1 VLRLRTF
8 GGLWI
13 ETVDGS
19 RLPNPRPRRL
29 ALLAVLASAGQRGI
43 TRGRLQAIFWP
54 DADNEP
60 ARHAL
65 SQTIYALRRDLGSRA
80 IIADADLRLD
90 PDNITCD
97 TDDFRAAVVRRD
109 WSTAY
114 LAYQG
119 PFAEGFSLDDSPEF
133 DRWLEEERA
142 GLARQAESALE
153 AVALE
158 AEAAGDRHRA
168 VEVRKRLAGLDPL
181 SGRFAASYMSALVA
195 LGDRSGAMAHG
206 RSYAA
211 LVKQELDAEPDPII
225 ARLAADLRGVEPTSA
240 GEKATPASPA
250 ANVGGAAREQTPSAD
265 PSAASPRE
273 APGAAAPGLVDRDGD
288 DRSARATPWSSR
300 RLALAG
306 ITVAL
311 LGAIAVAGA
320 AWRSSRSVARPPVLA
335 VGQLRDLTAPDSA
348 RQGGVLS
355 EVLATSIARLSE
367 VEVIANSRILELLE
381 QGKDTLRSARSDAA
395 RRAGATEILEGELV
409 PAVGGLLRL
418 DLRRIQ
424 IGRGAVR
431 GGYSVSGTDRLALID
446 SVTLLLAA
454 DLRIGRPRRP
464 LAEVTPRS
472 PVALRLYEEGLRAFY
487 QSDPEAALGL
497 FREALLE
504 DSTFAMAAYYAY
516 RSGIDV
522 DGRDPVLEARA
533 LRLSARA
540 PDRDRLIIETSI
552 RAAQHD
558 PTAPLFG
565 DTLVARFPRDPE
577 ALIRAADA
585 SSTQNL
591 IGPRERE
598 LFERAIAIDSAA
610 GLQPKAPCRLCLAFA
625 TFNYHLQFA
634 DSASA
639 SESVIRRSMVMRPA
653 DPGPVV
659 ALAMQQFELGRYEAG
674 ASALAK
680 LDGLPS
686 PQSLAG
692 PIFIGRLL
700 TGRLDEAD
708 AECMVHLG
716 QEDPRTIDSYRWL
729 CAIVWR
735 NQGRYQDAA
744 ALVFSGRLPGGGG
757 ELKVRRPRD
766 VVGEVV
772 LDLEMDRPT
781 AVLRALET
789 VVPTPGSLP
798 PGQFAREMT
807 WNLARRGTAAAMA
820 REYELARRLADSAEV
835 IGRGSLFGRD
845 PRLHYF
851 IRGLIARGANDH
863 QTAVDFF
870 RRSIFSWN
878 FGYTRANL
886 ELARSLLALG
896 RAAEAIH
903 PLQASLRGGWDG
915 SNLYVT
921 RTELREL
928 LAQAFVATGRGD
940 SAAAHYAAVERAWR
954 RADPPFAARYQ
965 AARDFLTRQVAAKP

>member
-13 ETVDGS
+13 ETVDGG
-19 RLPNPRPRRL
+19 RVPNPRPRRL
-29 ALLAVLASAGQRGI
+29 ALLAILASAGQRGI
-43 TRGRLQAIFWP
+43 TRGRLQTIFWP
-54 DADNEP
+54 DADHEP

-90 PDNITCD
+90 PDNLTCD
-97 TDDFRAAVVRRD
+97 TDDFRAAVTRRD
-109 WSTAY
+109 WSAVHRV
-114 LAYQG
+114 YQG
-119 PFAEGFSLDDSPEF
+119 PFAAGFSLDDSPEF

-142 GLARQAESALE
+142 DLARQAESALE
-153 AVALE
+153 GLALE
-158 AEAAGDRHRA
+158 AEGAGDRHRA
-168 VEVRKRLAGLDPL
+168 AEVRKRLAGLDPL
-181 SGRFAASYMSALVA
+181 SARFAASYMSALAA
-195 LGDRSGAMAHG
+195 LGDRSGAIAHA
-206 RSYAA
+206 RAHAA
-211 LVKQELDAEPDPII
+211 QVKQELDAEPDPIV
-225 ARLAADLRGVEPTSA
+225 ARLAAELRRGD
-240 GEKATPASPA
+240 PASVAPA
-250 ANVGGAAREQTPSAD
+250 
-265 PSAASPRE
+265 RE
-273 APGAAAPGLVDRDGD
+273 APVAVASAPSLVVQPGPSRQ
-288 DRSARATPWSSR
+288 ATPRSSR

-306 ITVAL
+306 LTLAL
-311 LGAIAVAGA
+311 LGAAAVAGA
-320 AWRSSRSVARPPVLA
+320 AWRSGRSAARPPVLA
-335 VGQLRDLTAPDSA
+335 VGQVRDLTAPDSA
-348 RQGGVLS
+348 RQGGVLG
-355 EVLATSIARLSE
+355 EVLATSLARLSDI
-367 VEVIANSRILELLE
+367 EVIANSRILELLD
-381 QGKDTLRSARSDAA
+381 QGKDTLRSARTDAA

-409 PAVGGLLRL
+409 PAVGGQLRL

-424 IGRGAVR
+424 IGRGTVR

-454 DLRIGRPRRP
+454 DLRIDRPRRP

-472 PVALRLYEEGLRAFY
+472 PVALRLYEEGLRAYF
-487 QSDPEAALGL
+487 QSEPEAALGL
-497 FREALLE
+497 FLEALAE

-516 RSGIDV
+516 RSKIDV
-522 DGRDPVLEARA
+522 NGRDPVLEARA

-552 RAAQHD
+552 RTAQHD

-577 ALIRAADA
+577 ALVRAADA
-585 SSTQNL
+585 SAIQNL

-610 GLQPKAPCRLCLAFA
+610 GFQPKAPCRLCFALGAFN
-625 TFNYHLQFA
+625 FHLQFA
-634 DSASA
+634 DSGAA
-639 SESVIRRSMVMRPA
+639 AESVIRRMMVMRPD
-653 DPGPVV
+653 DPNPVI
-659 ALAMQQFELGRYEAG
+659 ALAMQQFGFGRYEAG
-674 ASALAK
+674 ASTLAN
-680 LDGLPS
+680 LDGLPTV
-686 PQSLAG
+686 QQRLAG
-692 PIFIGRLL
+692 PIFLGRLM
-700 TGRLDEAD
+700 TGRLEEAD
-708 AECMVHLG
+708 AECVVHLG

-744 ALVFSGRLPGGGG
+744 ALVFSSRLPGGGG
-757 ELKVRRPRD
+757 LKVRRPRD
-766 VVGEVV
+766 VIGEVV
-772 LDLEMDRPT
+772 LDLEMNRPT
-781 AVLRALET
+781 AALRTLET
-789 VVPTPGSLP
+789 VAPTPGSLP
-798 PGQFAREMT
+798 SGQFARDMT

-835 IGRGSLFGRD
+835 VGRGSLFGRD

-886 ELARSLLALG
+886 ELARSLVALG
-896 RAAEAIH
+896 RASEAIH
-903 PLQASLRGGWDG
+903 PLQAALRGGWDG

-921 RTELREL
+921 RTELHEL
-928 LAQAFVATGRGD
+928 LAQAFAAAGRRD

-954 RADPPFAARYQ
+954 RADPSFAARYQ
-965 AARDFLTRQVAAKP
+965 AARDFLTRQSPAKP

>member
-1 VLRLRTF
+1 MVRSNLDSGMGLDFSTGSAVLRLRTF

-29 ALLAVLASAGQRGI
+29 ALLALLAAAGQRGI

-54 DADNEP
+54 DAGNEP
-60 ARHAL
+60 ARHSL
-65 SQTIYALRRDLGSRA
+65 SQTIYALRRDLGVRA
-80 IIADADLRLD
+80 IIAEADLRLD

-97 TDDFRAAVVRRD
+97 TDDFRAAVARRD
-109 WSTAY
+109 WSTAH
-114 LAYQG
+114 LVYQG
-119 PFAEGFSLDDSPEF
+119 PFAAGFSLDDSPEF

-142 GLARQAESALE
+142 GLARQAESAIE
-153 AVALE
+153 ALALA
-158 AEAAGDRHRA
+158 AEAARDLPRA
-168 VEVRKRLAGLDPL
+168 ADGWKRLVGLDPL
-181 SGRFAASYMSALVA
+181 SARFAASYMSALAA
-195 LGDRSGAMAHG
+195 LGDRSGAIAHA

-211 LVKQELDAEPDPII
+211 HVRQELDAEPDPIV
-225 ARLAADLRGVEPTSA
+225 ARLVAELR
-240 GEKATPASPA
+240 KDDPAPP
-250 ANVGGAAREQTPSAD
+250 RAD
-265 PSAASPRE
+265 PLGTFEPIAGRLDVRS
-273 APGAAAPGLVDRDGD
+273 V
-288 DRSARATPWSSR
+288 DRSARPAPAGSVR
-300 RLALAG
+300 RIALAG
-306 ITVAL
+306 LALGLVGVVA
-311 LGAIAVAGA
+311 AAAA
-320 AWRSSRSVARPPVLA
+320 AWRSGRSATRPPVLA

-355 EVLATSIARLSE
+355 EVLATSVARLSDI
-367 VEVIANSRILELLE
+367 EVIANSRILELLE
-381 QGKDTLRSARSDAA
+381 QGKDTLRSARTDAA

-409 PAVGGLLRL
+409 PAVGGQLRL

-424 IGRGAVR
+424 IGRGTVR
-431 GGYSVSGTDRLALID
+431 RGYSVSGTDRLALID

-454 DLRIGRPRRP
+454 DLRIGPPRRP

-472 PVALRLYEEGLRAFY
+472 PVALRLYEEGLRAYY
-487 QSDPEAALGL
+487 QAEPEAALGL

-516 RSGIDV
+516 RVNIDV
-522 DGRDPVLEARA
+522 NGRDPVLAGRA
-533 LRLSARA
+533 LRLAGRA
-540 PDRDRLIIETSI
+540 PDRDRLIIEASL
-552 RAAQHD
+552 RGAQHD
-558 PTAPLFG
+558 PMATVFA

-577 ALIRAADA
+577 ALILAADA
-585 SSTQNL
+585 FATQNL
-591 IGPRERE
+591 IGPRERA
-598 LFERAIAIDSAA
+598 LFERAIAIDSTA
-610 GLQPKAPCRLCLAFA
+610 GLQPKAPCRLCLAMSTLVA
-625 TFNYHLQFA
+625 HLQFA
-634 DSASA
+634 DSGSA
-639 SESVIRRSMVMRPA
+639 AESVIRRSMAMRPA
-653 DPGPVV
+653 DPNPLI
-659 ALAMQQFELGRYEAG
+659 ALAMQQFGFGRYEAG
-674 ASALAK
+674 ASTLAK
-680 LDGLPS
+680 LDGFPAG
-686 PQSLAG
+686 QQRLAG
-692 PIFIGRLL
+692 PIFLGRLM
-700 TGRLDEAD
+700 TGRLEEAD

-744 ALVFSGRLPGGGG
+744 ALVFAGRLPGGGA
-757 ELKVRRPRD
+757 LKVRRPRD
-766 VVGEVV
+766 VVGGVV
-772 LDLEMDRPT
+772 LDLEMDRAT
-781 AVLRALET
+781 AALRALEG
-789 VVPTPGSLP
+789 VVPTRGTLP
-798 PGQFAREMT
+798 PGQFARDMT

-820 REYELARRLADSAEV
+820 REYELARRLADSAEAV
-835 IGRGSLFGRD
+835 GRGSLFGRD

-896 RAAEAIH
+896 RAAEAIY

-928 LAQAFVATGRGD
+928 LAQAFVATGRRD

-965 AARDFLTRQVAAKP
+965 AARDFLTKHVAITP